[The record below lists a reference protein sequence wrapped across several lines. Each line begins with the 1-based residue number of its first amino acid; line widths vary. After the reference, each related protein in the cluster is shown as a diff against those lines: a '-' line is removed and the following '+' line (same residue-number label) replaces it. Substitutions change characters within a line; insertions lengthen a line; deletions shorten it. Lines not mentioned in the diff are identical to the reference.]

1 MRQSLIGNLVSS
13 GCKKDVGFTMDYDV
27 IVVGA
32 GPAGSTAAK
41 NLAEKGIKVLLLD
54 KATFPRD
61 KSCGGGLPTR
71 VQKRFPYIEPFI
83 DSISY
88 GSTTYSSSLRYKFD
102 LVRDKP
108 FLMMVLRKDFDYGL
122 LSLAKEAGAVFQGGK
137 SVVDVVVQKEKVSV
151 MLEDGQ
157 TMETQVVIGCDGMH
171 SVVAEKTNL
180 CKKPEV
186 LCVSLTQ
193 EQPMTSRQLTTFFTK
208 KHQIYLFIKVYG
220 IAGYAW
226 VFPKKNCVNIGVGE
240 FQSAVSK
247 ARPKIPL
254 KETYEALISILKEKK
269 LLPAEFPIEN
279 LKGATLP
286 IFPLENTYSDRVL
299 LCGDAAG
306 FINPITGEGI
316 YYAMVSGYIAAG
328 VITDGLKADDLSRRF
343 LSRYQTLW
351 NNDFGRDL
359 KALGRFNNQWG
370 KDSEKIVRLMERDKK
385 FARLI
390 IGVTGGQISFRKYR
404 TALVIRYIY
413 ASFKNLFKKKEK

>member
-1 MRQSLIGNLVSS
+1 MN
-13 GCKKDVGFTMDYDV
+13 YDV

-54 KATFPRD
+54 KAKFPRD
-61 KSCGGGLPTR
+61 KPCGGGLPTR

-83 DSISY
+83 DSVSY
-88 GSTTYSSSLRYKFD
+88 GTTMYSSSLRYKCD
-102 LVRDKP
+102 LLREKP
-108 FLMMVLRKDFDYGL
+108 FVDMVLRKDFDYGL
-122 LSLAKEAGAVFQGGK
+122 LSLAQKAGATFLGGK
-137 SVVDVVVQKEKVSV
+137 SVIDVVVQKEKVSV

-157 TMETQVVIGCDGMH
+157 TIETQMVIGSDGMH

-180 CKKPEV
+180 SKKLEV
-186 LCVSLTQ
+186 ICISLMQ
-193 EQPMTSRQLTTFFTK
+193 EQPLTSKQLTAFFTK
-208 KHQIYLFIKVYG
+208 KRLIYLFIKAHG

-226 VFPKKNCVNIGVGE
+226 VFPKKNTVNIGIGE

-254 KETYEALISILKEKK
+254 KETYEKFISTLKENK
-269 LLPAEFPIEN
+269 LLPADFPVEN

-286 IFPLENTYSDRVL
+286 IFPLENTCGDRVI

-316 YYAMVSGYIAAG
+316 YYAMVSGKIAAD
-328 VITDGLKADDLSRRF
+328 VIAEALKSNNLSSRF

-351 NNDFGRDL
+351 NYDFGKDL

-370 KDSEKIVRLMERDKK
+370 KDSERIIRLMMRDKK
-385 FARLI
+385 FAKLI
-390 IGVTGGQISFRKYR
+390 IGVSGGQISFRKYR
-404 TALVIRYIY
+404 TPLILRYVFL
-413 ASFKNLFKKKEK
+413 SFKNLFRKKEE

>member
-1 MRQSLIGNLVSS
+1 MN
-13 GCKKDVGFTMDYDV
+13 YDV
-27 IVVGA
+27 VVVGA

-61 KSCGGGLPTR
+61 KPCGGGLPTR
-71 VQKRFPYIEPFI
+71 VQKRFPYIKPFL
-83 DSISY
+83 DSVSY
-88 GSTTYSSSLRYKFD
+88 GTTMFSSSLRYRCD
-102 LVRDKP
+102 LVREKP
-108 FLMMVLRKDFDYGL
+108 FVEMVLRKNFDFGL
-122 LSLAKEAGAVFQGGK
+122 LSLAQKAGVTFLGGK
-137 SVVDVVVQKEKVSV
+137 SVIDVVIQKDKASV

-157 TMETQVVIGCDGMH
+157 TINTQMVVGSDGMH

-180 CKKPEV
+180 SKKLEV
-186 LCVSLTQ
+186 LCISLMQ
-193 EQPMTSRQLTTFFTK
+193 EQPLTAKQLTTYFTK
-208 KHQIYLFIKVYG
+208 KRLIYLFIKAHG

-226 VFPKKNCVNIGVGE
+226 VFPKKTTVNIGIGE
-240 FQSAVSK
+240 FQSAISK
-247 ARPKIPL
+247 ERPKIPL
-254 KETYEALISILKEKK
+254 KESYEKFIATLKEKK
-269 LLPAEFPIEN
+269 LLPADFPVEN

-286 IFPLENTYSDRVL
+286 IFPLENTYGDRVL

-316 YYAMVSGYIAAG
+316 YYAMVSGHIAAD
-328 VITDGLKADDLSRRF
+328 VIAQGLKSQNLSHQF

-351 NNDFGRDL
+351 NNDFGKDL

-370 KDSEKIVRLMERDKK
+370 KDSERIVRLMMRDKK

-404 TALVIRYIY
+404 MPLILRYLY
-413 ASFKNLFKKKEK
+413 LAVKNLFRKKEK

>member
-1 MRQSLIGNLVSS
+1 M
-13 GCKKDVGFTMDYDV
+13 TYDV

-54 KATFPRD
+54 KAIFPRD
-61 KSCGGGLPTR
+61 KPCGGGLPTR
-71 VQKRFPYIEPFI
+71 VQKRFPYIEPYLN
-83 DSISY
+83 SVSY
-88 GSTTYSSSLRYKFD
+88 GTSMFSSSLRYKCD
-102 LVRDKP
+102 LIRDKP
-108 FLMMVLRKDFDYGL
+108 FLEMVLRKDFDYGL
-122 LSLAKEAGAVFQGGK
+122 LSLAQKAGAAFLGGK
-137 SVVDVVVQKEKVSV
+137 SVVDVVVQKDKVSV

-157 TMETQVVIGCDGMH
+157 TMETQMVIGSDGMH

-180 CKKPEV
+180 SKKLEV
-186 LCVSLTQ
+186 LCVSLMQ
-193 EQPMTSRQLTTFFTK
+193 EQPMTPKQLTTFFTK
-208 KHQIYLFIKVYG
+208 KRMIYLFIKAHG

-226 VFPKKNCVNIGVGE
+226 VFPKKNSVNIGIGE

-247 ARPKIPL
+247 AKPKIPL
-254 KETYEALISILKEKK
+254 KETYEKFIATLQEKK
-269 LLPAEFPIEN
+269 LLPANFPIEN

-286 IFPLENTYSDRVL
+286 IFPLENTCGDRVL

-316 YYAMVSGYIAAG
+316 YYAMVSGQIAAD
-328 VITDGLKADDLSRRF
+328 VIAEGLSAHDLSYRF

-351 NNDFGRDL
+351 DNDFGKDL

-370 KDSEKIVRLMERDKK
+370 KDSERIVRLMMRDKK

-404 TALVIRYIY
+404 TPLILRYVY
-413 ASFKNLFKKKEK
+413 LSFKNLFQKKEK

>member
-1 MRQSLIGNLVSS
+1 
-13 GCKKDVGFTMDYDV
+13 MDYDV

-54 KATFPRD
+54 KATFPRE
-61 KSCGGGLPTR
+61 KPCGGGLPTR
-71 VQKRFPYIEPFI
+71 VQKRFPYIQPFI

-102 LVRDKP
+102 LIREKP
-108 FLMMVLRKDFDYGL
+108 FLMMVLRKDFDFGL
-122 LSLAKEAGAVFQGGK
+122 LSLAKQAGAVFFDGR

-151 MLEDGQ
+151 MLDDGQ
-157 TMETQVVIGCDGMH
+157 TMESQVVIGCDGMH

-180 CKKPEV
+180 CKHLEII
-186 LCVSLTQ
+186 CVALMQ
-193 EQPMTSRQLTTFFTK
+193 EQPMTPKQLTRFFTK
-208 KHQIYLFIKVYG
+208 KHLIYLFIKAHG

-226 VFPKKNCVNIGVGE
+226 VFPKKNCVNIGIGE
-240 FQSAVSK
+240 FQSAISK
-247 ARPKIPL
+247 TRPKIPL
-254 KETYEALISILKEKK
+254 KETYEALITVLKEKK

-279 LKGATLP
+279 LRGATLP
-286 IFPLENTYSDRVL
+286 IFPLENTCGDRVL

-316 YYAMVSGYIAAG
+316 YYAMVSGHIAANVIVEG
-328 VITDGLKADDLSRRF
+328 VKAGDLSSHF

-351 NNDFGRDL
+351 MDDFGKDL

-370 KDSEKIVRLMERDKK
+370 KDSEKIVRLMMRDKK

-390 IGVTGGQISFRKYR
+390 IGVTGGQISLTKYKK
-404 TALVIRYIY
+404 ALIIRYIY
-413 ASFKNLFKKKEK
+413 AFFKDLFRKKEE

>member
-1 MRQSLIGNLVSS
+1 MN
-13 GCKKDVGFTMDYDV
+13 YDV

-54 KATFPRD
+54 KTTFPRD
-61 KSCGGGLPTR
+61 KPCGGGLPTR
-71 VQKRFPYIEPFI
+71 VQKRFPYIESLL
-83 DSISY
+83 DSVSY
-88 GSTTYSSSLRYKFD
+88 GTAMYSSSLRYKCE
-102 LVRDKP
+102 LIREKP
-108 FLMMVLRKDFDYGL
+108 FLEMVLRKDFDHGL
-122 LSLAKEAGAVFQGGK
+122 LSLAQKAGATFLGGK
-137 SVVDVVVQKEKVSV
+137 SVVDVVVQKDKVSV

-157 TMETQVVIGCDGMH
+157 TMETQMVIGSDGMH
-171 SVVAEKTNL
+171 SIVAEKTNL
-180 CKKPEV
+180 SKKLEV
-186 LCVSLTQ
+186 LCVCLMQ
-193 EQPMTSRQLTTFFTK
+193 EQPLSSKQLTTFFTK
-208 KHQIYLFIKVYG
+208 KRLIYLFIKAHG

-226 VFPKKNCVNIGVGE
+226 VFPKKNCVNIGIGE
-240 FQSAVSK
+240 FQSAISK

-254 KETYEALISILKEKK
+254 KETYEKFISTLKEKK
-269 LLPAEFPIEN
+269 LLPADFPVEN

-286 IFPLENTYSDRVL
+286 IFPLENTCGDRVL

-316 YYAMVSGYIAAG
+316 YYAMVSGKIASD
-328 VITDGLKADDLSRRF
+328 VIAEGLKSHDLSYRF

-351 NNDFGRDL
+351 DIDFGKDL

-370 KDSEKIVRLMERDKK
+370 KDSERIIRMMMRDKK

-404 TALVIRYIY
+404 TPLILRYVY
-413 ASFKNLFKKKEK
+413 LSLKNLFRKKEK

>member
-1 MRQSLIGNLVSS
+1 
-13 GCKKDVGFTMDYDV
+13 MDYDV

-54 KATFPRD
+54 KATFPRE
-61 KSCGGGLPTR
+61 KPCGGGLPTR
-71 VQKRFPYIEPFI
+71 VQKRFPYIQPFT

-102 LVRDKP
+102 LIREKP
-108 FLMMVLRKDFDYGL
+108 FLMMVLRKDFDFGL
-122 LSLAKEAGAVFQGGK
+122 LSLAKQAGAVFLDGR

-151 MLEDGQ
+151 MLDDGQ
-157 TMETQVVIGCDGMH
+157 TMESQVVIGCDGMH

-180 CKKPEV
+180 CKHLEV
-186 LCVSLTQ
+186 ICVALMQ
-193 EQPMTSRQLTTFFTK
+193 EQPMTPKQLTRFFTK
-208 KHQIYLFIKVYG
+208 KHLIYLFIKAQG

-226 VFPKKNCVNIGVGE
+226 VFPKKNCVNIGIGE

-254 KETYEALISILKEKK
+254 KETYEALITVMKEKK

-279 LKGATLP
+279 LRGATLP
-286 IFPLENTYSDRVL
+286 IFPLENTCGDRVL

-316 YYAMVSGYIAAG
+316 YYAMVSGHIAANVIVEG
-328 VITDGLKADDLSRRF
+328 VKAGDLSRHY

-351 NNDFGRDL
+351 MDDFGKDL

-370 KDSEKIVRLMERDKK
+370 KDSEKIVRLMMRDKK

-390 IGVTGGQISFRKYR
+390 IGVTGGQISLTKYKK
-404 TALVIRYIY
+404 ALIIRYIY
-413 ASFKNLFKKKEK
+413 AFFKDLFRKKEK

>member
-1 MRQSLIGNLVSS
+1 M
-13 GCKKDVGFTMDYDV
+13 TYDV

-61 KSCGGGLPTR
+61 KPCGGGLPTR
-71 VQKRFPYIEPFI
+71 VQKRFPYIEPFL
-83 DSISY
+83 DSVSY
-88 GSTTYSSSLRYKFD
+88 GTTMFSSSLRYKCD
-102 LVRDKP
+102 LIREKP
-108 FLMMVLRKDFDYGL
+108 FLEMVLRTDFDHGL
-122 LSLAKEAGAVFQGGK
+122 LSLAQKAGATFLGGK
-137 SVVDVVVQKEKVSV
+137 SVVDVVVQKDKVSV

-157 TMETQVVIGCDGMH
+157 TMETQMVIGSDGMH

-180 CKKPEV
+180 SKKLEV
-186 LCVSLTQ
+186 LCISLMQ
-193 EQPMTSRQLTTFFTK
+193 EQPMTPKQLTTFFTK
-208 KHQIYLFIKVYG
+208 KRMIYLFIKAHG

-226 VFPKKNCVNIGVGE
+226 VFPKKNSVNIGIGE

-247 ARPKIPL
+247 ERPKIPL
-254 KETYEALISILKEKK
+254 KETYEKFIATLQEKK
-269 LLPAEFPIEN
+269 LLPADFPIEN

-286 IFPLENTYSDRVL
+286 IFPLENTCGDRVL

-316 YYAMVSGYIAAG
+316 YYAMVSGQIAAD
-328 VITDGLKADDLSRRF
+328 VIAEGLSSHDLSYRF

-351 NNDFGRDL
+351 DNDFGKDL

-370 KDSEKIVRLMERDKK
+370 KDSERIVRLMMRDKK

-404 TALVIRYIY
+404 TPLILRYVYLSI
-413 ASFKNLFKKKEK
+413 KNLFRKKEK

>member
-1 MRQSLIGNLVSS
+1 
-13 GCKKDVGFTMDYDV
+13 MDYDV

-41 NLAEKGIKVLLLD
+41 NLAEKNIKVLLLD
-54 KATFPRD
+54 KAAFPRD
-61 KSCGGGLPTR
+61 KPCGGGLPTR

-83 DSISY
+83 DSVSY
-88 GSTTYSSSLRYKFD
+88 GSTTFSSSLRYKFD
-102 LVRDKP
+102 LIREKP
-108 FLMMVLRKDFDYGL
+108 FLMMVLRKDFDHGL
-122 LSLAKEAGAVFQGGK
+122 LSLAQQAGVIFLEGK
-137 SVVDVVVQKEKVSV
+137 SVVDVVVQKDRVSV

-157 TMETQVVIGCDGMH
+157 TLETKVVIGCDGMH

-180 CKKPEV
+180 SKKLEV
-186 LCVSLTQ
+186 LCVSLMQ
-193 EQPMTSRQLTTFFTK
+193 ERPMSPKQLTTFFTK
-208 KHQIYLFIKVYG
+208 KHLIYLFIKAQG

-226 VFPKKNCVNIGVGE
+226 VFPKKNCVNIGIGE

-254 KETYEALISILKEKK
+254 KETYEALISVLKEKK

-279 LKGATLP
+279 LRGATLP
-286 IFPLENTYSDRVL
+286 IFPLENTCGDRVL

-316 YYAMVSGYIAAG
+316 YYAMVSGSIAAD
-328 VITDGLKADDLSRRF
+328 VIASGLKTGDLSHRF

-351 NNDFGRDL
+351 NADFGKDL

-370 KDSEKIVRLMERDKK
+370 KDSEKIVRLMTRDKK

-404 TALVIRYIY
+404 TTLVIRYVY
-413 ASFKNLFKKKEK
+413 ASLKNLFKKKK

>member
-1 MRQSLIGNLVSS
+1 M
-13 GCKKDVGFTMDYDV
+13 TYDV

-61 KSCGGGLPTR
+61 KPCGGGLPTR
-71 VQKRFPYIEPFI
+71 VQKRFPYIEPFLN
-83 DSISY
+83 SVSY
-88 GSTTYSSSLRYKFD
+88 GTTMFSSSLRYKCD
-102 LVRDKP
+102 LIREKP
-108 FLMMVLRKDFDYGL
+108 FLEMVLRTDFDYGL
-122 LSLAKEAGAVFQGGK
+122 LSLAQKAGATFLGGK
-137 SVVDVVVQKEKVSV
+137 SVVDVVVQKDKVSV

-157 TMETQVVIGCDGMH
+157 TMETQMVIGSDGMH

-180 CKKPEV
+180 SKKLEV
-186 LCVSLTQ
+186 LCISLMQ
-193 EQPMTSRQLTTFFTK
+193 EQPMTPKQLTTFFTK
-208 KHQIYLFIKVYG
+208 KRMIYLFIKAHG

-226 VFPKKNCVNIGVGE
+226 VFPKKNSVNIGIGE

-247 ARPKIPL
+247 ERPKIPL
-254 KETYEALISILKEKK
+254 KETYEKFIATLQEKK
-269 LLPAEFPIEN
+269 LLPADFPIEN

-286 IFPLENTYSDRVL
+286 IFPLENTCGDRVL

-316 YYAMVSGYIAAG
+316 YYAMVSGQIAAD
-328 VITDGLKADDLSRRF
+328 VIAEGLSSHDLSYRF

-351 NNDFGRDL
+351 DNDFGKDL

-370 KDSEKIVRLMERDKK
+370 KDSERIVRLMMRDKK

-404 TALVIRYIY
+404 TPLILRYVYLSI
-413 ASFKNLFKKKEK
+413 KNLFRKKEK